1 MSSDSSE
8 APLRAELFSL
18 SQLEAHATWLA
29 RTHELGTADRHDALL
44 ERLTAN
50 QAALA
55 EAYAL
60 VADAVARGRQITPA
74 AEWFVDNYHL
84 IEEQIRLARR
94 HLPPNYSRALPYL
107 VDRSPRV
114 YRLALDLI
122 AHSHGHVDVAVLCA
136 YIAAYQTV
144 KPLQLGE
151 LWAIPIMLRLAL
163 IENLRRVIAA
173 VSAGRRDREAAA
185 RWSDALLEGAAG
197 DPSKV
202 VATLAKLTGENPP
215 LDTPFVAE
223 LASRLQ
229 GQGAI
234 ATLPMA
240 WLEQRLE
247 NEGKSV
253 EGVFQSAIQSQASD
267 QISVGNSITSLRTLD
282 AIDWRTF
289 VEGLAVVETVL
300 RDDPA
305 KVYATMEFA
314 TRDRYRH
321 VVERIAKRSKRSE
334 REVAAKAIAL
344 ASTQPPGR
352 EHHVGYFLIDR
363 GRRSLE
369 LALAGKSHE
378 RALSKKL
385 NRGLG
390 IVTYVGTI
398 TAITVALT
406 WLFAHLALT
415 RRHPLAWNIAWSVVV
430 ALVGSQL
437 AISFVHWITTL
448 TIKPR
453 PLPRLD
459 LSSGI
464 PEAHKTLVAVPV
476 MLTSEAG
483 IAHLVELLEV
493 RFLANRDPNL
503 GFALVTDFAD
513 ATTEKTANDDRLLAY
528 ARDAIAALDHK
539 YERGG
544 GFFLFHR
551 ARRYNARDQIWMGWE
566 RKRGKLEDL
575 NAALRGEPERFA
587 EIVGRTQLLDG
598 MRYVIV
604 LDSDT
609 ALPRDA
615 ARELIGTL
623 AHPLNRP
630 VIDALRG
637 RVCHGYAILQPRVGI
652 TLDSTQKTR
661 FARLFA
667 GEPGIDPYTRVISDV
682 YQDLFA
688 EGSFIGKGIYDIDA
702 VRGVLGDMLPDNRVL
717 SHDLLEGAYGRAG
730 LVSDVIVYEDYPST
744 YGVDASRRARWI
756 RGDWQIARWLFWRV
770 PTGGAGKPRNPI
782 SALSRWKILDNL
794 RRSLVAP
801 AMLALLVIA
810 WTIPGVAVIALPLV
824 LATLLVPPLLSAFTE
839 LERRPKELAPDE
851 HVRAVR
857 RQLGHAF
864 LREGFSFACIPE
876 DAALSAG
883 AIARVWIRLWITKR
897 KLLEWKTAAEA
908 ERSQRTDFLA
918 TYRSMW
924 VAPVVAI
931 AIGVQLSLGQVAADW
946 LAIPVAALWALA
958 PLFVWWTNRTLG
970 VRHEA
975 LSRNDKLFL
984 HRLARKTWRF
994 FRTYVTSEDND
1005 LPPDNFQEEPP
1016 VGVAHRTSPTNIGV
1030 SLLANLAAHDFGYAT
1045 IGEVVSRTTRTFATL
1060 DKLQRF
1066 RGHFYNWYDTCSLEP
1081 LRPMYV
1087 SSVDSG
1093 NLAGHL
1099 MTLAE
1104 GLKELMRCPIV
1115 GAQTF
1120 RGIADTLGLAGITA
1134 DEIHELTRLTPRT
1147 LGEAHAALLRLAT
1160 MIKAQPSV
1168 EGELAWWRA
1177 ELIRQIDEHAA
1188 ELAVLTPDGSGTIP
1202 SLEQLARL
1210 PGASGAIDRA
1220 AELVA
1225 ELQRLEQHAG
1235 ELADFDYDF
1244 LYDANRHLLA
1254 IGYSVTDHRLDNSFY
1269 DLLASEARLASF
1281 VAIAQ
1286 NKLPQEHWFHLGR
1299 RVTTTGGQPTLL
1311 SWSGSMFEYL
1321 MPLLVMPT
1329 YDSTLLDATY
1339 RAAVARQIEY
1349 GRQREVPWG
1358 ISESGYYKT
1367 DAHLNYQY
1375 RAFGVPGLGFK
1386 RGLGSD
1392 LVIAPYASAMALM
1405 VAPQEATAN
1414 LERLDREG
1422 QIGPHG
1428 LYEAVE
1434 YTPSRLPPGKS
1445 SATVKSYMAH
1455 HQGMVFLSL
1464 VYTLLDRPMQ
1474 RRFLA
1479 NPALRATELVLHERV
1494 PKTPPVYP
1502 HPAEVGAVR
1511 VASEIE
1517 RDLRVFTSATTPSP
1531 EVQLL
1536 SNGSYHVMV
1545 TNSGGGYSRWRD
1557 LEVTRWSED
1566 PTRDHWGQF
1575 CYVRDVDA
1583 NQVWSVA
1590 YQPTQTT
1597 GSGYEAIF
1605 SAGRAEF
1612 RRRDDDLDT
1621 HVEIAVS
1628 PEDDV
1633 ELRRVSFS
1641 NNGATRKVLELTSY
1655 AEVVLAAKG
1664 ADAAHRAFSGLFVQT
1679 EIIEGQNAILATRR
1693 ARSASEKPPWMFHA
1707 MIPVAETTTAA
1718 SFETDRGAFLG
1729 RAGSPACPQG
1739 IERATLGNS
1748 QGSVLDPCVAI
1759 RQKVEIAPDQVAT
1772 VHIFTGVAETRD
1784 AALALIDK
1792 YRARHL
1798 AERVLELAWA
1808 HSQVIQRRLDATN
1821 AEIRM
1826 WDQLASHVV
1835 FSTPTLRA
1843 PKSIIA
1849 ANKMGQSGLW
1859 QYSISGDVPIV
1870 IVRISASENLELV
1883 RQLVRAHM
1891 YWRLKGLVV
1900 DLVIWN
1906 EDPSG
1911 YRQNLHEQ
1919 IVAAIAAIGDATLVD
1934 QKGGIF
1940 IRRTD
1945 QMAEADRTL
1954 MLTIA
1959 RAIVTD
1965 TAGSLADQLDRRP
1978 RNEPVLPVKFEKQRS
1993 RSVTAE
1999 LPPIPRPD
2007 LAAANGHGGFTRD
2020 GREYVI
2026 TTTRESRTPAPWSNV
2041 MANPYF
2047 GTVISETGSAYTWCE
2062 NAQLYRL
2069 TPWSNDPVSDPSGE
2083 ALYIRDEQDATFWSP
2098 TLQPAPGP
2106 QLYTTRH
2113 GFGYSVFET
2122 QESNI
2127 VSELTVCVAMD
2138 APVKLFKLK
2147 LRNRSG
2153 RPRTLSVTG
2162 FFELVLGAQRAASL
2176 PHVITEV
2183 DAKTG
2188 ALFAKSAY
2196 AGDFA
2201 PRIAFLECSEA
2212 QRTLTGDRT
2221 EFLGRGGSPARPM
2234 ALARKRLSG
2243 RVGAAFDPCLAMQ
2256 TTIELA
2262 EGQEREVVFAFGSG
2276 RDLNDA
2282 RYIVGR
2288 YRGVAGAQ
2296 AGLDGVYQF
2305 WNRTLGAVHVQTPDE
2320 SLDFLANGWLLYQV
2334 LSARMWGRSG
2344 FYQSGGAY
2352 GFRDQLQDACAMLH
2366 ADPALLREQLLRSAA
2381 HQFPQGDVQHWWHPP
2396 SGRGVRTRIS
2406 DDFLW
2411 MPYAAARYVS
2421 STGDTGVLDDKVD
2434 MIEGRLVNSNEE
2446 SYYDLPARSAE
2457 SVSLYDHCVRA
2468 IKHGLRFGA
2477 NGLPLMG
2484 TGDWNDGMNLVGDE
2498 GRGESV
2504 WLALFLVEVLQTF
2517 EPLARQRGDSTFADE
2532 CVARAAELRR
2542 NIEANAWDGA
2552 WYRRGFYDDG
2562 APLGSRDS
2570 DECKI
2575 DALPQSWATLAR
2587 VGDPARV
2594 EQALASLDAKLFDRE
2609 LGLIK
2614 LFDPP
2619 FDHGEHNPG
2628 YIKGYVPGVREN
2640 GGQYTHAAVW
2650 AVMAFAQAG
2659 HRDRAWEM
2667 FSAIDPVHHGDSPE
2681 AIARY
2686 RVEPYVMAADIY
2698 TNPQHAGRGG
2708 WTWYTG
2714 SAGWMYRLI
2723 LESLLGLRLEVD
2735 HLVVTPVIPASWAGF
2750 KVHYR
2755 YRETMHHLEIKG
2767 NGKRVTSVVIDGQP
2781 RTDNR
2786 VPLTDDRREHWAT
2799 IELG

>member
-1 MSSDSSE
+1 MSSESSE

-18 SQLEAHATWLA
+18 SQLEAHATALA
-29 RTHELGTADRHDALL
+29 RSHVLGTADRHDALL

-50 QAALA
+50 QNALA

-60 VADAVARGRQITPA
+60 LADAVARGRQITPA

-107 VDRSPRV
+107 VDGSPRV
-114 YRLALDLI
+114 YGLALDLI
-122 AHSHGHVDVAVLCA
+122 AHSHGHVDVAVLRA
-136 YIAAYQTV
+136 YIAAYQAIQ
-144 KPLQLGE
+144 PLQLGE

-185 RWSDALLEGAAG
+185 RWSEALLEGTSG
-197 DPSKV
+197 DPSRV
-202 VATLAKLTGENPP
+202 VATLARLVEEDPS
-215 LDTPFVAE
+215 LATPFVAE

-229 GQGAI
+229 GQGTMT
-234 ATLPMA
+234 TLPMA

-247 NEGKSV
+247 AEGKTV
-253 EGVFQSAIQSQASD
+253 EGVFQSAVQSQASD

-289 VEGLAVVETVL
+289 VEVLAVVEAVL
-300 RDDPA
+300 RGDPA
-305 KVYATMEFA
+305 KRYAEMEFA

-321 VVERIAKRSKRSE
+321 VVEWLAKRSKLAE

-344 ASTQPPGR
+344 AAAQPPGR

-363 GRRSLE
+363 GRRALE
-369 LALAGKSHE
+369 LALAEKPHD
-378 RALSKKL
+378 RALA
-385 NRGLG
+385 NRLGHGLG
-390 IVTYVGTI
+390 IVAYLGTI
-398 TAITVALT
+398 AATTTALT
-406 WLFAHLALT
+406 VLFGDLVLA
-415 RRHPLAWNIAWSVVV
+415 RRHPLAWNIGWAVAI
-430 ALVGSQL
+430 ALVASQL
-437 AISFVHWITTL
+437 AISLVHWATTL

-459 LSSGI
+459 FSTGI
-464 PEAHKTLVAVPV
+464 PEEHKTLVAVPV
-476 MLTSEAG
+476 MLTSTAG
-483 IAHLVELLEV
+483 IDHLVELLEV
-493 RFLANRDPNL
+493 RFLANRDRHL

-513 ATTEKTANDDRLLAY
+513 AATEITEHDEQLLVH
-528 ARDAIAALDHK
+528 ARAAIEELEHK
-539 YERGG
+539 YDETG

-551 ARRYNARDQIWMGWE
+551 ARRYNARDRVWMGWE

-575 NAALRGEPERFA
+575 NAALRGELDRFA
-587 EIVGRTQLLDG
+587 DIVGPTERLATT
-598 MRYVIV
+598 RYVIV

-609 ALPRDA
+609 GLPRDA
-615 ARELIGTL
+615 ARELVGTM

-630 VIDALRG
+630 VIDKAKG

-652 TLDSTQKTR
+652 TLDSTQRTR

-667 GEPGIDPYTRVISDV
+667 GEPGIDPYTRVVSDV
-682 YQDLFA
+682 YQDLFS
-688 EGSFIGKGIYDIDA
+688 EGSFIGKGIYDVDA
-702 VRGVLGDMLPDNRVL
+702 VRGVLGDILPDNRVL

-744 YGVDASRRARWI
+744 YAVDASRRARWI

-770 PTGGAGKPRNPI
+770 PAGSAGTPRNPI

-801 AMLALLVIA
+801 AMLAVLIIA
-810 WTIPGVAVIALPLV
+810 WSIPGVALLALPLV
-824 LATLLVPPLLSAFTE
+824 LATFLVPPILAALTE
-839 LERRPKELAPDE
+839 LERRPKDVAPDE
-851 HVRAVR
+851 HVRTVR
-857 RQLGHAF
+857 RQLGHAV

-876 DAALSAG
+876 DAAISAG
-883 AIARVWIRLWITKR
+883 AISRVWLRLWITKR

-908 ERSQRTDFLA
+908 ERSQRSGFVA

-924 VAPVVAI
+924 IAPGLAI
-931 AIGVQLSLGQVAADW
+931 AIGVQLAIGDVAASW
-946 LAIPVAALWALA
+946 LAIPIAAIWLLA
-958 PLFVWWTNRTLG
+958 PAFVWWTNRPLG
-970 VRHEA
+970 VTRDE
-975 LSRNDKLFL
+975 LSHDERLFL
-984 HRLARKTWRF
+984 HRLARQTWRF

-1045 IGEVVSRTTRTFATL
+1045 ITEVVARTTRTFATL

-1066 RGHFYNWYDTCSLEP
+1066 RGHFYNWYDTRTLEP

-1104 GLKELMRCPIV
+1104 GLKELSRCPVI
-1115 GAQTF
+1115 GARQF
-1120 RGIADTLGLAGITA
+1120 RGIADTLELAGITSGEA
-1134 DEIHELTRLTPRT
+1134 IQLTKTTPRT
-1147 LGEAHAALLRLAT
+1147 LREAQAAITRLAAAVH
-1160 MIKAQPSV
+1160 AQG
-1168 EGELAWWRA
+1168 GEDWWRTEA
-1177 ELIRQIDEHAA
+1177 IRQVDELAA
-1188 ELAVLTPDGSGTIP
+1188 ELAALAPSTDLDTIP
-1202 SLEQLARL
+1202 SLEHLATL
-1210 PGASGAIDRA
+1210 DVPTAIDLVG
-1220 AELVA
+1220 ELR
-1225 ELQRLEQHAG
+1225 RLEQHAA

-1244 LYDANRHLLA
+1244 LYDSNRHLLA
-1254 IGYSVTDHRLDNSFY
+1254 IGYSATDHRLDNSFY

-1286 NKLPQEHWFHLGR
+1286 NKLPQEHWFRLGR

-1329 YDSTLLDATY
+1329 YDHTLLDATY

-1386 RGLGSD
+1386 RGLGAD

-1405 VAPQEATAN
+1405 VAPEEATAN
-1414 LERLDREG
+1414 LRRLDRDG
-1422 QIGPHG
+1422 QLGPFG
-1428 LYEAVE
+1428 LYEAIE

-1445 SATVKSYMAH
+1445 FATVKSYMAH

-1464 VYTLLDRPMQ
+1464 AYTLLDRPMQ

-1479 NPALRATELVLHERV
+1479 NPALRATEMVLHERV
-1494 PKTPPVYP
+1494 PRTPPVYP

-1517 RDLRVFTSATTPSP
+1517 RDLRVFTSPTTPSP

-1536 SNGSYHVMV
+1536 SNGNYHVMV

-1575 CYVRDVDA
+1575 CYVRDVNA

-1597 GSGYEAIF
+1597 GTGYEAIF

-1612 RRRDDDLDT
+1612 RRRDEELDT

-1633 ELRRVSFS
+1633 ELRRVSIS
-1641 NNGATRKVLELTSY
+1641 NNGAVTRVLELTSY
-1655 AEVVLAAKG
+1655 SEVVLAAKG

-1693 ARSASEKPPWMFHA
+1693 ARSATEKPPWMFHA
-1707 MIPVAETTTAA
+1707 MIPIAETTTPA

-1729 RAGSPACPQG
+1729 RAGSPACPRG
-1739 IERATLGNS
+1739 LETKTLGNS

-1759 RQKVEIAPDQVAT
+1759 RQKLELAPDQIAT
-1772 VHIFTGVAETRD
+1772 VHIFTGVAETRE

-1849 ANKMGQSGLW
+1849 ANKMGQAGLW

-1870 IVRISASENLELV
+1870 ICRIAASENLELV
-1883 RQLVRAHM
+1883 RQVVRAHL

-1911 YRQNLHEQ
+1911 YRQHLHEQ

-1945 QMAEADRTL
+1945 QMTEADRTL

-1959 RAIVTD
+1959 RAIVSD

-1978 RNEPVLPVKFEKQRS
+1978 RTEHVLPVKFEKQRS
-1993 RSVTAE
+1993 RGATAE

-2007 LAAANGHGGFTRD
+2007 LAAANGHGGFTKD

-2153 RPRTLSVTG
+2153 RARTLSITG
-2162 FFELVLGAQRAASL
+2162 FFELVLGAQRPASL

-2188 ALFAKSAY
+2188 ALFGKSAY
-2196 AGDFA
+2196 AGEFA
-2201 PRIAFLECSEA
+2201 PRIAFLECSES
-2212 QRTLTGDRT
+2212 QRTVTGDRT

-2234 ALARKRLSG
+2234 ALSRKRLSG

-2282 RYIVGR
+2282 RYIVAR
-2288 YRGVAGAQ
+2288 YRGVAAAQ

-2305 WNRTLGAVHVQTPDE
+2305 WNKTLGAVHVQTPDE

-2366 ADPALLREQLLRSAA
+2366 AEPALLREQLLRSAA

-2411 MPYAAARYVS
+2411 MPYAAARYVRA
-2421 STGDTGVLDDKVD
+2421 TGDTGVLDDKVD

-2446 SYYDLPARSAE
+2446 SYYDLPVRSAE

-2468 IKHGLRFGA
+2468 IKHGFRFGVH
-2477 NGLPLMG
+2477 GLPLMG

-2498 GRGESV
+2498 GKGESV
-2504 WLALFLVEVLQTF
+2504 WLALFLVEVLQGF
-2517 EPLARQRGDSTFADE
+2517 EPLARLRGDITFADE
-2532 CVARAAELRR
+2532 CVVRAAELRR

-2552 WYRRGFYDDG
+2552 WYRRGYYDDG
-2562 APLGSRDS
+2562 SPLGSS
-2570 DECKI
+2570 ESEECKI
-2575 DALPQSWATLAR
+2575 DALPQSWAVLAR

-2594 EQALASLDAKLFDRE
+2594 EQALTSLDKKLFDRD
-2609 LGLIK
+2609 LGVIK

-2619 FDHGEHNPG
+2619 FDHAPLDHAPHNPG

-2650 AVMAFAQAG
+2650 AVMASAQAG
-2659 HRDRAWEM
+2659 HHERAWEM
-2667 FSAIDPVHHGDSPE
+2667 FTAIDPVHHGDTPE

-2735 HLVVTPVIPASWAGF
+2735 HLVLQPVVPASWPGF
-2750 KVHYR
+2750 KIHYR
-2755 YRETMHHLEIKG
+2755 YRDTVHHIEVKG
-2767 NGKRVTSVVIDGQP
+2767 NGKRVTRVVVDGEV
-2781 RTDNR
+2781 RDDHR
-2786 VPLTDDRREHWAT
+2786 IPLAADQREHWVS
-2799 IELG
+2799 IELT